1 MNLLW
6 DRDGVS
12 RLAGWQGVGL
22 GVVMFAALA
31 GRDPDGLLLGDG
43 LIVSNRGHHG
53 WRDIEASGNTS
64 HCET

>member
-31 GRDPDGLLLGDG
+31 ADGPGFDP
-43 LIVSNRGHHG
+43 V
-53 WRDIEASGNTS
+53 T
-64 HCET
+64 